1 PRFSRSG
8 RYYFD
13 RFSSA
18 SSLPGLTLRRDDRVL
33 ATVAPAR
40 PELLDS
46 LDLCFPEFLTLRAR
60 DGFPLPAMI
69 YKPKDFDPQKKYPVI
84 FYVYGGPS
92 APIVVDQWNRG
103 IYFYQMLLDAGYLV
117 MSFDNR
123 ASAYIGKKVVKS
135 LNGRVMGQ
143 VELDDLSDAV
153 CEVCSWPFVD
163 PQRLGIYGASGGGT
177 YTLLAMTRTEL
188 FKAGISRAPVTDWHF
203 YDTKF
208 TELIMKRPQDNPDGY
223 AETSLVAA
231 AKNLHGRLLLIHGT
245 FDDNVHIQNTWA
257 FAEEL
262 IKAGKVFDMMIY
274 PMRKHGIHDR
284 EGRKHL
290 YLLMLDFWKRNL

>member
-1 PRFSRSG
+1 
-8 RYYFD
+8 
-13 RFSSA
+13 
-18 SSLPGLTLRRDDRVL
+18 
-33 ATVAPAR
+33 
-40 PELLDS
+40 
-46 LDLCFPEFLTLRAR
+46 
-60 DGFPLPAMI
+60 
-69 YKPKDFDPQKKYPVI
+69 
-84 FYVYGGPS
+84 
-92 APIVVDQWNRG
+92 
-103 IYFYQMLLDAGYLV
+103 
-117 MSFDNR
+117 
-123 ASAYIGKKVVKS
+123 
-135 LNGRVMGQ
+135 VMGQ

-153 CEVCSWPFVD
+153 SEVCSWPFVD

-208 TELIMKRPQDNPDGY
+208 TELIMKRPEDNPEGY

-245 FDDNVHIQNTWA
+245 YDDNVHIQNTWA

-262 IKAGKVFDMMIY
+262 IKAGKVFEMMIY
-274 PMRKHGIHDR
+274 PMRKHGIYDQ